1 MKNTKHPTGKKG
13 NRSTEQRRASAL
25 RVLRDAAL
33 KSVTG
38 GFGSS
43 AGPPMLPNASTDPI
57 C

>member
-1 MKNTKHPTGKKG
+1 MKNTKHPTGKKS
-13 NRSTEQRRASAL
+13 NSSTQQLRTSAL

-38 GFGSS
+38 GTGG
-43 AGPPMLPNASTDPI
+43 GPPPPSTDPI